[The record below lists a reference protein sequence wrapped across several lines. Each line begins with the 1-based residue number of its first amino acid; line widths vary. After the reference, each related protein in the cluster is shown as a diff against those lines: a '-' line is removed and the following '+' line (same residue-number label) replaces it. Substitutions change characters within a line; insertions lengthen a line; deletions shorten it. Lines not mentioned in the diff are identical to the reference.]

1 MAEGTQ
7 AALLQLMFVLCNL
20 LGFRLHAGSVADS
33 PYSHNV
39 VGFCRS
45 FWKLCSLAVVSVIE
59 RESDRSDRVW
69 VEREEMKGL
78 VAVECSA
85 VPRGREKARVRGR
98 L

>member
-1 MAEGTQ
+1 M
-7 AALLQLMFVLCNL
+7 
-20 LGFRLHAGSVADS
+20 LGFPRHAGSVADS

-45 FWKLCSLAVVSVIE
+45 FWKLCSLAVVSTIE

-69 VEREEMKGL
+69 VKREEIKEL

-85 VPRGREKARVRGR
+85 VPRGREKARVRGH